1 MERRTVVGWSVSLL
15 LIGLMSLAAELT
27 GIRELIFPEI
37 AALLTGSFLVR
48 QRPWNVDHGVY
59 TLIMS
64 LAAMAGFL
72 ISRYVAA
79 PLYFKVLLA
88 AAAVFGL
95 LLLSRRA
102 MLPAISACALPV
114 LIGTTEWIYVVS
126 VAIIAGVCDLGNYLM
141 EQTGLMVPGK
151 YSAVRRNPA
160 HWGRMLLAFAAVLLI
175 PMLTGFKY
183 MIAPPLIVAY
193 VALSGK
199 GGRDANPP
207 VPTILL
213 FTGTALAGFICR
225 SLFEAT
231 PLPET
236 VCVMAAAAG
245 AWGLFALTK
254 RYFPPAAAIAILPFL
269 LPAEGLWKYPLEI
282 FAGITLLYSA
292 AWVVSLR
299 ETKQLKR

>member
-1 MERRTVVGWSVSLL
+1 MEKRTVVGWSVSLL
-15 LIGLMSLAAELT
+15 LIGPMSLAAELT

-48 QRPWNVDHGVY
+48 QRPWNVDHGMY
-59 TLIMS
+59 TLVMS
-64 LAAMAGFL
+64 LAALAGFL

-88 AAAVFGL
+88 VAVVFGL
-95 LLLSRRA
+95 LLMSRRA

-114 LIGTTEWIYVVS
+114 LIGTTEWLYVVS
-126 VAIIAGVCDLGNYLM
+126 VVIIAGACDLGNAVMERADLM
-141 EQTGLMVPGK
+141 AEKEYTPVK
-151 YSAVRRNPA
+151 RNPV
-160 HWGRMLLAFAAVLLI
+160 HWGRMLLVFAVALLI

-183 MIAPPLIVAY
+183 MIAPPLIVAF
-193 VALSGK
+193 VALSGA

-207 VPTILL
+207 LPTILL

-236 VCVMAAAAG
+236 VFVMLAAAG
-245 AWGLFALTK
+245 AWGLLVLTK

-269 LPAEGLWKYPLEI
+269 LPVEGLWQYPLEI
-282 FAGITLLYSA
+282 FAGITLLYFA

-299 ETKQLKR
+299 EAKQLKR